1 MEAMV
6 GLEGV
11 LTSHHAVRKNV
22 NFSEDFSLKMM
33 FKSSTHFTRK
43 CVINMNLAF
52 MINARWLVMPTFT
65 YLQGKNTGE
74 QVAYSLMIL
83 KRSVIMFQITQRL
96 VLSF

>member
-1 MEAMV
+1 
-6 GLEGV
+6 
-11 LTSHHAVRKNV
+11 
-22 NFSEDFSLKMM
+22 
-33 FKSSTHFTRK
+33 
-43 CVINMNLAF
+43 MNLAF

-83 KRSVIMFQITQRL
+83 KRLVIMFQITERL